1 MLTSKKVPTLIY
13 TRYLLSQY
21 SGPFIDSWAA
31 HLNMALVCTTYQC
44 FQCFEPNISN
54 DQAAI
59 FVLNGDLRLLDYVQL
74 SWLEHV
80 KYACRLCVDLSQLRR
95 LSAALRELFGRRGVR
110 ILHDG
115 SPPHQTNI
123 LPGVSL
129 GTVTRNS
136 DFDRLEIELGI
147 EIMRTLEYRENFKQ
161 KASLLGACDGMQS
174 LFEVASR

>member
-1 MLTSKKVPTLIY
+1 
-13 TRYLLSQY
+13 
-21 SGPFIDSWAA
+21 
-31 HLNMALVCTTYQC
+31 MALVCTTYQC
-44 FQCFEPNISN
+44 FQCFEPSISN

-95 LSAALRELFGRRGVR
+95 LSAALRELFRRRGVR
-110 ILHDG
+110 ILHGG
-115 SPPHQTNI
+115 SLSHQINI
-123 LPGVSL
+123 LQGVSL

-136 DFDRLEIELGI
+136 DFDRLEIGLGI
-147 EIMRTLEYRENFKQ
+147 EIMRTLEYREKFKQ

-174 LFEVASR
+174 LFAVA